1 MPEAELLLLSGDRVC
16 TNAQSC
22 GCYCTQCDCGNA
34 KVTSLRSLCIVGTAL
49 GAVGTGRTTGAAVIA
64 AVGRTA
70 IVAVRR
76 TAVAACCGSC
86 SFACCSGL
94 ARISSCTIRICVLRC
109 LSGRCRISS
118 CRTAA
123 SFNTADVE
131 VYNQGVACTQAACT
145 RQILIDIIF
154 MRTGTSVVQNAVT
167 QALAVISSSQ
177 RSSRFPH
184 CNCSGRTICML
195 NFNRIDLDL
204 CCAVLKRIAAFFYK

>member
-1 MPEAELLLLSGDRVC
+1 MHQRPKLRLLLHPVQLRQC
-16 TNAQSC
+16 QSH
-22 GCYCTQCDCGNA
+22 QSE
-34 KVTSLRSLCIVGTAL
+34 KSLHCWYRSWSCWNWKNH
-49 GAVGTGRTTGAAVIA
+49 RNCCWKNHHCC
-64 AVGRTA
+64 VGRTA
-70 IVAVRR
+70 VA
-76 TAVAACCGSC
+76 TCCGSC

-123 SFNTADVE
+123 SFNTADIE
-131 VYNQGVACTQAACT
+131 VYNQGVAFTQAACT
-145 RQILIDIIF
+145 RQILVDIIF
-154 MRTGTSVVQNAVT
+154 MRTGTPVVQNAVT